1 MTMKQ
6 EYHVELTEGERR
18 QLKKHLQGKKHSL
31 ESKKRAGVL
40 LKLDESEERIPAPVK
55 AIAAQIGV
63 SELSVRR
70 YRKQYVTEGLEAVLL
85 RKKRTVPPV
94 PAKVTGEVEAHI
106 IATCCSE
113 PPEGKAA
120 WTMQMI
126 ANKIVL
132 DGVIDAISDE
142 TVRLVLKKRHSS
154 LT

>member
-1 MTMKQ
+1 MKQ
-6 EYHVELTEGERR
+6 QYQVKLSAAERGY
-18 QLKKHLQGKKHSL
+18 LKKHIRGKKHSL

-40 LKLDESEERIPAPVK
+40 LELDEGEDRTAPSVK
-55 AIAAQIGV
+55 YIASHIGV

-70 YRKQYVTEGLEAVLL
+70 YRKRYATEGLEAVLL

-94 PAKVTGEVEAHI
+94 PPKVTGEVEAHI

-113 PPEGKAA
+113 PPEGKAV

-126 ANKIVL
+126 ADKLVL
-132 DGVIDAISDE
+132 DGVIDFISDE

-154 LT
+154 PT